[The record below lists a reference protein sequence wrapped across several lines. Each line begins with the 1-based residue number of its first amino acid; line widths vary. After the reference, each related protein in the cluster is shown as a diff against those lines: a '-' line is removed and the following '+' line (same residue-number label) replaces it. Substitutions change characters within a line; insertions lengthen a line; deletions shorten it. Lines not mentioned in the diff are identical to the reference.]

1 MQTPT
6 DLTPG
11 TIDCQGRLPPLALFG
26 LQLFNAGEYFEAHEA
41 LETAW
46 RDETG
51 PVRELYRGILQVG
64 VAYYHLLNGNYT
76 GAVKMLERCKQWLEP
91 FPDDCRGIE
100 LARFREDFLRVERE
114 LLRLGPERLAL
125 FDRGLLKKIHY
136 RQLAETEHL
145 TGESMTDV
153 PFLNKIA
160 LVTGSGR
167 GIGRAIALRL
177 AQQGADVAVNYV
189 RNQAPAE
196 ETVAQIQALGRRAFA
211 LRANVGKTE
220 DIDKLFDVVQ
230 EQFGGLDIF
239 ISNAASGFNRPA
251 LEQKVSGWDF
261 TLNVNARALLFAAQ
275 RAAPLMAARGGGA
288 IVSISSPG
296 GQRVMPDYVAVGA
309 SKAALEA
316 LTRYLAVELA
326 GMNIAVNA
334 VSPGLVET
342 DALQFFSS
350 LKDGQVIPRA
360 VANTPA
366 GRLATPEDVAGVVAF
381 LCSPAAAMIRGQVIV
396 VDGGYTLT
404 VPM

>member
-1 MQTPT
+1 M
-6 DLTPG
+6 
-11 TIDCQGRLPPLALFG
+11 A
-26 LQLFNAGEYFEAHEA
+26 
-41 LETAW
+41 
-46 RDETG
+46 
-51 PVRELYRGILQVG
+51 EL
-64 VAYYHLLNGNYT
+64 
-76 GAVKMLERCKQWLEP
+76 
-91 FPDDCRGIE
+91 
-100 LARFREDFLRVERE
+100 
-114 LLRLGPERLAL
+114 
-125 FDRGLLKKIHY
+125 
-136 RQLAETEHL
+136 
-145 TGESMTDV
+145 

-177 AQQGADVAVNYV
+177 AEGGADVCVNYV
-189 RNQAPAE
+189 RNQAQAE
-196 ETVAQIQALGRRAFA
+196 EVVAQIQALGRRAFA
-211 LRANVGKTE
+211 VRANVGKTE
-220 DIDKLFDVVQ
+220 DIDKLFDAVQ

-239 ISNAASGFNRPA
+239 INNAASGFNRPA

-261 TLNVNARALLFAAQ
+261 TQNVNARALLFAAQ
-275 RAAPLMAARGGGA
+275 RAVPLMSARGGGY

-316 LTRYLAVELA
+316 LTRYLAVEFA
-326 GMNIAVNA
+326 GRNIVVNA

-360 VANTPA
+360 IANTPA

-381 LCSPAAAMIRGQVIV
+381 LCTPAAAMIRGQIIV